1 MVFLYSGIRLMALLS
16 LTLTPFGWQWWFMW
30 CGGNKKKVK
39 KGEENKDVRKKQKRG
54 GTNRSFSTATFQ
66 KLTSF
71 F

>member
-1 MVFLYSGIRLMALLS
+1 
-16 LTLTPFGWQWWFMW
+16 MW
-30 CGGNKKKVK
+30 CGGNKKKAK
-39 KGEENKDVRKKQKRG
+39 RGGGKNKDVRKKQKRG